1 PNDTWPSKSA
11 KHSVPA
17 VIDVPALN
25 EIVRCS
31 SFVTGD
37 LKVTMSAV
45 HRLIDDFGLK
55 PISPEALMA
64 GFEALKT
71 ANPRLFRTGPDGTA
85 LSAQLGKK
93 GFRELC
99 GLLFEAGSKQEMAAA
114 RLYDVIDIDY
124 DHAIT
129 TAEALMG
136 LSLFCPG
143 DGKLRAELVFDIFD
157 VDGNGVLDREEMHD
171 MLRTV
176 GLRGV
181 HMIENLFDP
190 YLDPNDVGMAVNFE
204 AVRHYDEIEQDA
216 ELAVAR
222 ADVNDDGHVTR
233 EEYLAWIEDHA
244 VMRQYIEIPNL
255 LFGAVR

>member
-1 PNDTWPSKSA
+1 MLSRNLEESLHRAIGLARERRHEYATLEHLLVALTDDRDA
-11 KHSVPA
+11 LA
-17 VIDVPALN
+17 VMRACAVDV
-25 EIVRCS
+25 
-31 SFVTGD
+31 
-37 LKVTMSAV
+37 
-45 HRLIDDFGLK
+45 
-55 PISPEALMA
+55 
-64 GFEALKT
+64 
-71 ANPRLFRTGPDGTA
+71 
-85 LSAQLGKK
+85 
-93 GFRELC
+93 
-99 GLLFEAGSKQEMAAA
+99 
-114 RLYDVIDIDY
+114 
-124 DHAIT
+124 
-129 TAEALMG
+129 
-136 LSLFCPG
+136 
-143 DGKLRAELVFDIFD
+143 GKLRAELVFDIFD

-190 YLDPNDVGMAVNFE
+190 YLDPGDVGMAVNFE

-222 ADVNDDGHVTR
+222 ADVNDDGLVTR